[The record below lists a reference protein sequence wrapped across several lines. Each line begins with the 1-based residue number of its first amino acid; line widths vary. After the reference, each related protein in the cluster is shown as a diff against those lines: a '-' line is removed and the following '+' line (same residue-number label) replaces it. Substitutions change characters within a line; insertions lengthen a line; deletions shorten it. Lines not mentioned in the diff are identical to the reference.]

1 MINTAHK
8 NRYLDFSH
16 RLVASMK
23 RAGHTD
29 TRSPSGISVKTMA
42 ETMGVSEQICR
53 RYLRGDAL
61 PDYDKVTTIA
71 RFLSISPGWLLFG
84 NEPEGFSTND
94 QTISMNAAL
103 LHYLLERSHAFYIM
117 QTPEQTHDFPDFV
130 LALIND
136 ISAID
141 AHPDTLKKIVDLA
154 VSSISSFEE
163 RKMKKNNPSASSL

>member
-1 MINTAHK
+1 MNISHK
-8 NRYLDFSH
+8 SRYLEFSH
-16 RLVASMK
+16 RLISSMK
-23 RAGHTD
+23 QAGLAD
-29 TRSPSGISVKTMA
+29 TRSPSGISVKTLA

-61 PDYDKVTTIA
+61 PDYEKTVKIA

-84 NEPEGFSTND
+84 NEPDGLNIND
-94 QTISMNAAL
+94 QTICMKASL
-103 LHYLLERSHAFYIM
+103 LHYLLERSHAFYM
-117 QTPEQTHDFPDFV
+117 LQAPEQAHDFPSFV

-141 AHPDTLKKIVDLA
+141 ADPDTLKKIIDLA

-163 RKMKKNNPSASSL
+163 RKMKHINCSASSL